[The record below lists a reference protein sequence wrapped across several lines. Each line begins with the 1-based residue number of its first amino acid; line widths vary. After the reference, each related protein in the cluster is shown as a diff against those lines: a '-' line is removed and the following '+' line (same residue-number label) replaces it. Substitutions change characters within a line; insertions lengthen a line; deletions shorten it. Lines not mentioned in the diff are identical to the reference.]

1 MKKIILLSFMVLMFS
16 FIFGKEVASE
26 RVPDFTL
33 SSLKGEAVSL
43 SYYTNDK
50 DVSFL
55 VFFTTWCPWCAKQM
69 ETFEEMSLDTSAN
82 VQFLAIGFDN
92 EAKKVVNKTK
102 SLGITY
108 PVVIGNSKIAQYF
121 NVSSIPV
128 TIVIDKKGNV
138 IDQVVGFRDK
148 KYFINYLVRR

>member
-1 MKKIILLSFMVLMFS
+1 MRKVLLIGVYILLFS
-16 FIFGKEVASE
+16 FIFGKEVSAE
-26 RVPDFTL
+26 KVPDFIL
-33 SSLKGEAVSL
+33 SSLKGESVAL
-43 SYYTNDK
+43 SYYTKDK

-69 ETFEEMSLDTSAN
+69 EAFEEMSQDTSVN

-92 EAKKVVNKTK
+92 EAKKVVSKVK

-108 PVVIGNSKIAQYF
+108 PVVIGTSAIAQYF

-128 TIVIDKKGNV
+128 TVVIDKKGNV

-148 KYFINYLVRR
+148 KYFINYLP

>member
-1 MKKIILLSFMVLMFS
+1 MRKILLIGFYILMFS
-16 FIFGKEVASE
+16 FIFGKEVSTE
-26 RVPDFTL
+26 KVPDFIL
-33 SSLKGEAVSL
+33 SSLKGESVAL
-43 SYYTNDK
+43 SYYTKDK

-69 ETFEEMSLDTSAN
+69 EAFEEMAQDTSAN

-92 EAKKVVNKTK
+92 EAKKVVSKVK

-108 PVVIGNSKIAQYF
+108 PVVIGTSAIAQYF

-128 TIVIDKKGNV
+128 TVVIDKKGNV

-148 KYFINYLVRR
+148 KYFINYLAK